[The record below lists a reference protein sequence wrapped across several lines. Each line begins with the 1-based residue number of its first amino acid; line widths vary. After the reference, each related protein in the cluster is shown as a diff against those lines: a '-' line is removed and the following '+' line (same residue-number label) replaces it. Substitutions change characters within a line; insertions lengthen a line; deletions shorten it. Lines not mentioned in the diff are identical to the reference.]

1 MEKKKVIVTLCKKFP
16 ATHPKAGVPTGF
28 ESKLKMARRSTLY
41 GTMQKVY
48 GMSVTRAFPLAE
60 STYLLGNGLADRIT
74 PNKGSLQGMRK

>member
-28 ESKLKMARRSTLY
+28 ESKIPY
-41 GTMQKVY
+41 GTMPKVY
-48 GMSVTRAFPLAE
+48 GMSVTRVLPLEE

-74 PNKGSLQGMRK
+74 PNKGSSQGLRK